1 MNSKEA
7 LDILNNF
14 IPREKHI
21 DSERNKKIKECYDL
35 IKKDL
40 ERLEKLKKPIK
51 IILHKLQIFRGKE
64 DYVECWKRYITLCQ
78 VESILLEEVLEN
90 D

>member
-1 MNSKEA
+1 MTSKEA
-7 LDILNNF
+7 LEILTNF

-21 DSERNKKIKECYDL
+21 DSERNAKIKECYEL
-35 IKKDL
+35 VEKDL

-78 VESILLEEVLEN
+78 IESVLLEEVLG
-90 D
+90 DD

>member
-1 MNSKEA
+1 MTSKEA

-21 DSERNKKIKECYDL
+21 DSERNKKIKECYEL
-35 IKKDL
+35 IEKDL

-51 IILHKLQIFRGKE
+51 IILHKLQIFRGKD

-78 VESILLEEVLEN
+78 VEYELLKEVLGN

>member
-1 MNSKEA
+1 MTSKEA
-7 LDILNNF
+7 LEILTNF

-21 DSERNKKIKECYDL
+21 DSERNAKIKECYEL
-35 IKKDL
+35 VEKDL

-64 DYVECWKRYITLCQ
+64 DYVKCLKRYITLCQ
-78 VESILLEEVLEN
+78 IESVLLEEVLG
-90 D
+90 DD